1 MVKDKLSF
9 GLAQAKATNHMI
21 KVGLMSGVITSETSD
36 LGSGSEDTFRLWN
49 SRVYSTSMVFANIAS
64 SSDCVLMV
72 SNLLTGTNYV
82 DVTVYNSGGS
92 ACTSTYTLNFF
103 VVN

>member
-36 LGSGSEDTFRLWN
+36 LGSDSKDTFQLWN
-49 SRVYSTSMVFANIAS
+49 SRVYLTSMAIANISS
-64 SSDCVLMV
+64 SSD
-72 SNLLTGTNYV
+72 
-82 DVTVYNSGGS
+82 
-92 ACTSTYTLNFF
+92 
-103 VVN
+103 